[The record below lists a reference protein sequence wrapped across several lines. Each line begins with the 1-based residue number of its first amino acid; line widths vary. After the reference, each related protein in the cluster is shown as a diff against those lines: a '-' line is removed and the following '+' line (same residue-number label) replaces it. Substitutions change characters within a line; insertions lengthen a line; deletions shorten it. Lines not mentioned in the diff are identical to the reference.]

1 MSLFSF
7 NFFIEE
13 SNDLVCIVGNRCFF
27 KEINPAFVKHIKRR
41 IIAGTFSIFSTSK
54 DLERS
59 LHEIGSLANGKL
71 LHEF

>member
-13 SNDLVCIVGNRCFF
+13 SNDLVCIVGTDAFSRRLTPLLLNIS
-27 KEINPAFVKHIKRR
+27 KEELL
-41 IIAGTFSIFSTSK
+41 GTFSIFSTSK

-59 LHEIGSLANGKL
+59 LHEIESCKW
-71 LHEF
+71 ETPP